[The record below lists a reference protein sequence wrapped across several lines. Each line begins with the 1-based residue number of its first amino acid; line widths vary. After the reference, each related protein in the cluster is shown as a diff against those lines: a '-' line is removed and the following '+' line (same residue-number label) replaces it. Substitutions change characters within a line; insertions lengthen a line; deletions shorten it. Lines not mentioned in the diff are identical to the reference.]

1 MTSIRSIIKS
11 TTFLAILACWL
22 WSTAF
27 ASIKIGLQY
36 STPFQF
42 AGIRFIISGLL
53 LFLFIGKPVLIIE
66 EFKRNWKFILLL
78 SFAQFSGQYAFFYK
92 GIELVPAA
100 LGAMIIGSSPLFI
113 AVVAHFT
120 LHNDKMTAMKTF
132 SILIGVAGIAIITL
146 GRARVELKNSLE
158 YLGIGFLFIN
168 NIFSGYSNVMVS
180 KQPRK
185 ISPMVL
191 SSTSLFIGGITLFL
205 FSIPVEGLNFKPVPV
220 TYYLSLGWLAFLS
233 AAAFAIWYGL
243 LQRPGVK
250 VSQIN
255 MWKFL
260 IPVSGAVLSWIL
272 IKNEKPDAISIAGMA
287 VITVSLLLLSYANRK
302 ETNNNNFKKMDIKIE
317 SPAE

>member
-1 MTSIRSIIKS
+1 MKNILKS
-11 TTFLAILACWL
+11 TTFLAIFACWL

-42 AGIRFIISGLL
+42 AGIRFILSGIM
-53 LFLFIGKPVLIIE
+53 LFLLIGKPAMIFN
-66 EFKRNWKFILLL
+66 EFKHNWKFILVL

-92 GIELVPAA
+92 GMELVPAA

-113 AVVAHFT
+113 AVVAHFA
-120 LHNDKMTAMKTF
+120 LHNDKMTKLKTT
-132 SILIGVAGIAIITL
+132 SILIGVVGIAIITL
-146 GRARVELKNSLE
+146 GRAKVELKNSLE

-168 NIFSGYSNVMVS
+168 NLFSGYSNVMVS

-205 FSIPVEGLNFKPVPV
+205 FSIPIEGFHPKPVPAA
-220 TYYLSLGWLAFLS
+220 YYLSLGWLAFLS

-260 IPVSGAVLSWIL
+260 IPVSGAILSWIL
-272 IKNEKPDAISIAGMA
+272 IKNEKPDLVSLVGMA
-287 VITVSLLLLSYANRK
+287 VITLSLLMLNYAHRK
-302 ETNNNNFKKMDIKIE
+302 ANT
-317 SPAE
+317 

>member
-1 MTSIRSIIKS
+1 MKNILKS
-11 TTFLAILACWL
+11 TTFLAIFACWL

-42 AGIRFIISGLL
+42 AGIRFILSGFM
-53 LFLFIGKPVLIIE
+53 LFLLIGKPVLIFN
-66 EFKRNWKFILLL
+66 EFKSNWKFILVL

-92 GIELVPAA
+92 GMELVPAA

-113 AVVAHFT
+113 AVVAHFA
-120 LHNDKMTAMKTF
+120 LHNDKMTKLKTT
-132 SILIGVAGIAIITL
+132 SILIGVVGIAIITL
-146 GRARVELKNSLE
+146 GRAKVELKNSLE

-168 NIFSGYSNVMVS
+168 NLFSGYSNVLVS
-180 KQPRK
+180 KQTRK
-185 ISPMVL
+185 VSPMVL

-205 FSIPVEGLNFKPVPV
+205 FSIPIEGFHPKPVPAA
-220 TYYLSLGWLAFLS
+220 YYLSLGWLAFLS

-260 IPVSGAVLSWIL
+260 IPVSGAILSWIL
-272 IKNEKPDAISIAGMA
+272 IKNEKPDLVSLVGMA
-287 VITVSLLLLSYANRK
+287 VITLSLLMLNYAHRK
-302 ETNNNNFKKMDIKIE
+302 ANT
-317 SPAE
+317 

>member
-1 MTSIRSIIKS
+1 MTGIKSIFKS

-27 ASIKIGLQY
+27 ASIKIGLQF

-42 AGIRFIISGLL
+42 AGIRFIISGIM
-53 LFLFIGKPVLIIE
+53 LFLFIGKPALIID

-120 LHNDKMTAMKTF
+120 LHNDKMTPLKTA
-132 SILIGVAGIAIITL
+132 SILTGVLGIAVITL
-146 GRARVELKNSLE
+146 GRSKVELKNSLE
-158 YLGIGFLFIN
+158 YLGIAFLFVN

-185 ISPMVL
+185 ISPMIL

-205 FSIPVEGLNFKPVPV
+205 FSIPVEGLQFKPVPAA
-220 TYYLSLGWLAFLS
+220 YYLSLGWLAFLS

-243 LQRPGVK
+243 LQRPDVK
-250 VSQIN
+250 VSHIN
-255 MWKFL
+255 TWKFL
-260 IPVSGAVLSWIL
+260 IPVSGAALSWIL
-272 IKNEKPDAISIAGMA
+272 IAEEKPDLISIAGMA
-287 VITVSLLLLSYANRK
+287 VITVSLLLLNYSNRR
-302 ETNNNNFKKMDIKIE
+302 ESNNKDFKKIEINIE
-317 SPAE
+317 SPAK